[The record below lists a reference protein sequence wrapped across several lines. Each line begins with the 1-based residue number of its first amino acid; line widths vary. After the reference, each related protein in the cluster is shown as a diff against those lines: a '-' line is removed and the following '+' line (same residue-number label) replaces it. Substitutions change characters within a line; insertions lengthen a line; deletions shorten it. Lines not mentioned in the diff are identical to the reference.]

1 MFVRTGRRSV
11 VAVCALVA
19 WFAAGRSIPPA
30 AAQDA
35 AASRAAEQ
43 QFVAAAGLHN
53 LKDFKLAAVE
63 WQKFLTD
70 FPNDKR
76 ASEARYYMAICR
88 LQTGDNE
95 GAVASFEKLLKE
107 TPDFKEAVSARL
119 YLGLAQ
125 NNAARQSQNGAGK
138 KEMFAAAEKTLGEL
152 LKIAPEGKH
161 VAQAVYYRAEALYAL
176 DKKQEAADLYK
187 RVVNDF
193 DDDPLVPD
201 ALYAYGVT
209 VDELG
214 KAQQAATVYAEFIK
228 YYPKHALAVDV
239 NVRRAEIL
247 LNSGDFNGAEGLFA
261 AAAAAPGYDAAD
273 YALLRQ
279 ADSRYGQKQ
288 FAQAMALYDELP
300 KRFPRS
306 TYRANAALAAGKSA
320 YNAQD
325 YAAAVDRLAASAA
338 GQGESAAEAAHWS
351 AKSLIKLKRA
361 PEALA
366 LVDDVL
372 KRAGN
377 TKFAAA
383 LALDRADALYDIP
396 NRRADA
402 LAAYKAV
409 VDAFPGDAI
418 APQASYLAAFTA
430 LELGRNPEAAAL
442 AEAFLKAHAGH
453 ELRVDVGYVKAEALL
468 RDAKYDAAA
477 AAYDDLIGA
486 GRNHADRNQWL
497 VRRALALSLAGK
509 HDEVIQALGKEI
521 DSLGKPALQAEAA
534 HLLGLSRQ
542 TKKDYARA
550 IADFQAALQYDP
562 GRASAD
568 ETMLALA
575 ETQRLAGDA
584 KSSRATLAR
593 FTQTY
598 PQSKLGGTAAYR
610 AAELAYDANDLTAA
624 AASYRRVI
632 EGPDGELTPH
642 ARYGLAWSLL
652 GNNDPSGAAAALDD
666 LLKGKV
672 PSELAP
678 KARYARALARRQL
691 NQYEP
696 ALQDIAEFLKS
707 NPKGNDLA
715 DALFVQGLCEEGLKR
730 NDAAAATFTK
740 LLQGAPKYAGAPKV
754 LYELGWIHKSAGRT
768 KESTDAFARLAAEH
782 AKSELV
788 AEALF
793 HVGEDAYARKDYAKA
808 VDAYYDAREK
818 ADTPELA
825 EKSAH
830 KLGWSYY
837 HAGDFA
843 NAETWFK
850 YQQQHYGK
858 GSLAADAAFMQA
870 ESEFK
875 LASAATDPKAKQKKY
890 QEALATYRR
899 IGTPQ
904 NADFA
909 VLALLHAGQSAAQ
922 LEDWQ
927 GALTSLDAAAKQFP
941 QTPYLPEITYEQAWA
956 RQNLSREDEALKLY
970 ESVTEQTDR
979 EVAARARY
987 MIGEIYFNRK
997 NHAEA
1002 VRHFIRAALVYA
1014 YPEWQARSHFEAGR
1028 CFEVLGKL
1036 DQARQSYQEVVS
1048 KYGKYEEA
1056 ELAKKRLAELGQ

>member
-1 MFVRTGRRSV
+1 MFARTGRWSA
-11 VAVCALVA
+11 VAACALVA
-19 WFAAGRSIPPA
+19 WVAAAPPISPA

-35 AASRAAEQ
+35 AASRAADQ

-70 FPNDKR
+70 FPDDKR

-95 GAVASFEKLLKE
+95 GAAASLEKLLKE
-107 TPDFKEAVSARL
+107 TPDFKEAVNARL

-125 NNAARQSQNGAGK
+125 NNVARAGK

-152 LKIAPEGKH
+152 LKAAPAGKH

-214 KAQQAATVYAEFIK
+214 KSQQAQAAYAEFIK

-239 NVRRAEIL
+239 NVRRAELL
-247 LNSGDFNGAEGLFA
+247 LNSGDFAGADGLFA
-261 AAAAAPGYDAAD
+261 AAAATPGYDAAD

-279 ADSRYGQKQ
+279 ADSRYGRKQ
-288 FAQAMALYDELP
+288 FAEAAALYDELP

-325 YAAAVDRLAASAA
+325 YAGAVERLAASVK

-351 AKSLIKLKRA
+351 VKSLIKLKRA

-366 LVDDVL
+366 LVDDAI
-372 KRAGN
+372 KRTGD

-383 LALDRADALYDIP
+383 LALDRADALYDAP

-402 LAAYKAV
+402 LAAYKAAA
-409 VDAFPGDAI
+409 DAFPKDPI
-418 APQASYLAAFTA
+418 APQAAYLAAFTA
-430 LELGRNPEAAAL
+430 LELARNAEAATL
-442 AEAFLKAHAGH
+442 ADAFLTAHAGH

-477 AAYDDLIGA
+477 AAYDDLLGV

-509 HDEVIQALGKEI
+509 HAEVIQALDKKVDG
-521 DSLGKPALQAEAA
+521 LGKPALQAEAA

-542 TKKDYARA
+542 ATKDYARA
-550 IADFQAALQYDP
+550 IADFKSALQYDP
-562 GRASAD
+562 GRATAD

-575 ETQRLAGDA
+575 ETERLAGDA
-584 KSSRATLAR
+584 KASRVTLAR
-593 FTQTY
+593 FAQSY
-598 PQSKLGGTAAYR
+598 PQSKLGETASYR
-610 AAELAYDANDLTAA
+610 AAELAYDAGDLTAA
-624 AASYRRVI
+624 AAAYRRVI
-632 EGPDGELTPH
+632 DGPAGDLTPH

-672 PSELAP
+672 PAELAA

-691 NQYEP
+691 NQFEP
-696 ALQDIAEFLKS
+696 ALQDVAEFLKS
-707 NPKGNDLA
+707 NPKGTDLA
-715 DALFVQGLCEEGLKR
+715 DALFVQGLCEEGLNR
-730 NDAAAATFTK
+730 GDAAATTFAK
-740 LLQGAPKYAGAPKV
+740 LLQGAPQYSGAAKV
-754 LYELGWIHKSAGRT
+754 LYELGWIHKTAGRT
-768 KESTDAFARLAAEH
+768 KESTEAFARLAAEH
-782 AKSELV
+782 PKSELT

-808 VDAYYDAREK
+808 VDAYYDSREK
-818 ADTPELA
+818 ADTPELG
-825 EKSAH
+825 EKAAH

-837 HAGDFA
+837 HAGDFP
-843 NAETWFK
+843 NAEKWFE
-850 YQQQHYGK
+850 YQQQNYAK
-858 GSLAADAAFMQA
+858 GALATDAAFMQA

-875 LASAATDPKAKQKKY
+875 QASAQADANAKQKKY

-899 IGTPQ
+899 VGTPQ
-904 NADFA
+904 NPDFA

-927 GALTSLDAAAKQFP
+927 GALTTLDDAAKRFP

-956 RQNLSREDEALKLY
+956 RQNLSRDDEALKLY

-987 MIGEIYFNRK
+987 MIGEIHFNRK

-1002 VRHFIRAALVYA
+1002 VRHFVRAALVYA

-1028 CFEVLGKL
+1028 CFEVLGKVE
-1036 DQARQSYQEVVS
+1036 QARQSYQEVVD
-1048 KYGKYEEA
+1048 KYGKFEEA
-1056 ELAKKRLAELGQ
+1056 ELAKKRLDELGQ